1 MKITSESSD
10 INIDD
15 EIVHILSHEEKSH
28 FDVENE
34 TWIFASRSS
43 HKPKEMTD
51 LELTKFVD
59 FNFLNILLFQ

>member
-1 MKITSESSD
+1 MKSPSVSSY

-15 EIVHILSHEEKSH
+15 EIVHSLSHEEISH
-28 FDVENE
+28 FDVKNE

-59 FNFLNILLFQ
+59 FNFLTYYFSN